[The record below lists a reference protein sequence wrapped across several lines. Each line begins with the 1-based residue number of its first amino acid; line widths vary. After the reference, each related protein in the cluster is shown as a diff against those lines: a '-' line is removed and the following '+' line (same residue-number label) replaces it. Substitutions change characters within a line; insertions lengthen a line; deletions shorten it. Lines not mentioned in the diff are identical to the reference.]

1 MLKSCSVTILN
12 GFRSIEPTQYAI
24 PFISVISDL
33 TFSIKL
39 SSSTSVTVNVHPNFS
54 AIEPTSV
61 SFLAT
66 RWISFPEFFNCSAKL
81 DPIDPVAPKIRYF
94 SDMSEKY
101 LIFGATGSIGS
112 SLAEQ
117 LKNSGN
123 DIHLVARNETEVGS
137 IAEKL
142 GCTFT
147 VTDVLEDN
155 FIEKVKSDITE
166 IKGIAYC
173 VGSIDLKP
181 LRMVTEQDFNK
192 CMKLNL
198 YSAVEVIK
206 GYQESLKKNKGSIV
220 LFSTV
225 AAQRGFTNHA
235 IIASAKAAVEGLTVS
250 LAAEFAPNIRVNC
263 IAPSLTKSK
272 IAEPMLKNTTIAEGI
287 AKAHPLKRLGEGKDS
302 ASLAKFLITEDG
314 SWVTGQIIAVDGG
327 RSKLS

>member
-1 MLKSCSVTILN
+1 
-12 GFRSIEPTQYAI
+12 
-24 PFISVISDL
+24 
-33 TFSIKL
+33 
-39 SSSTSVTVNVHPNFS
+39 
-54 AIEPTSV
+54 
-61 SFLAT
+61 
-66 RWISFPEFFNCSAKL
+66 
-81 DPIDPVAPKIRYF
+81 
-94 SDMSEKY
+94 MSEKY
-101 LIFGATGSIGS
+101 VIFGATGSIGS

-123 DIHLVARNETEVGS
+123 DIHLVGRNESELSSVS
-137 IAEKL
+137 EKL
-142 GCTFT
+142 EFSHT
-147 VTDVLEDN
+147 VADVLEDG
-155 FIEKVKSDITE
+155 FIEKVKSDISE
-166 IKGIAYC
+166 IKGLAYC

-181 LRMVTEQDFNK
+181 LRMVNEQDFQK

-198 YSAVEVIK
+198 YSAVEAIK

-263 IAPSLTKSK
+263 VAPSLTKSK
-272 IAEPMLKNTTIAEGI
+272 IAEPMLKNTAIAEGI

-302 ASLAKFLITEDG
+302 AALAKFLLTEDS

>member
-1 MLKSCSVTILN
+1 M
-12 GFRSIEPTQYAI
+12 
-24 PFISVISDL
+24 
-33 TFSIKL
+33 
-39 SSSTSVTVNVHPNFS
+39 
-54 AIEPTSV
+54 
-61 SFLAT
+61 
-66 RWISFPEFFNCSAKL
+66 
-81 DPIDPVAPKIRYF
+81 DP
-94 SDMSEKY
+94 KY

-112 SLAEQ
+112 SLVEQ
-117 LKNSGN
+117 LKNSGHK
-123 DIHLVARNETEVGS
+123 DVHLVARNENEVKKIS
-137 IAEKL
+137 ENLDYKY
-142 GCTFT
+142 T
-147 VTDVLEDN
+147 VADVLDDK
-155 FIEKVKSDITE
+155 FIEKVKADIDN
-166 IKGIAYC
+166 IKGLAYC

-181 LRMVTEQDFNK
+181 MRMVNEQDFNK

-206 GYQESLKKNKGSIV
+206 GYQESLKKNKGSVV

-263 IAPSLTKSK
+263 IAPSLTNSK
-272 IAEPMLKNTTIAEGI
+272 IAEPMLKNKALADGI

-302 ASLAKFLITEDG
+302 ASLAKFLITDDS

>member
-1 MLKSCSVTILN
+1 
-12 GFRSIEPTQYAI
+12 
-24 PFISVISDL
+24 
-33 TFSIKL
+33 
-39 SSSTSVTVNVHPNFS
+39 
-54 AIEPTSV
+54 
-61 SFLAT
+61 
-66 RWISFPEFFNCSAKL
+66 
-81 DPIDPVAPKIRYF
+81 
-94 SDMSEKY
+94 MSEKY
-101 LIFGATGSIGS
+101 VIFGATGSIGS

-123 DIHLVARNETEVGS
+123 NIHLVGRDESELSS
-137 IAEKL
+137 ISEKF
-142 GCTFT
+142 GCSHT
-147 VTDVLEDN
+147 VSDVLEDG
-155 FIEKVKSDITE
+155 FIEKVKSDISE
-166 IKGIAYC
+166 IKGLAYC

-181 LRMVTEQDFNK
+181 LRMVNEQDFQK

-198 YSAVEVIK
+198 YSAVEAIK

-263 IAPSLTKSK
+263 VAPSLTKSK
-272 IAEPMLKNTTIAEGI
+272 IAEAMLKNTAIAEGI

-302 ASLAKFLITEDG
+302 AALAKFLLTEDS

>member
-1 MLKSCSVTILN
+1 
-12 GFRSIEPTQYAI
+12 
-24 PFISVISDL
+24 
-33 TFSIKL
+33 
-39 SSSTSVTVNVHPNFS
+39 
-54 AIEPTSV
+54 
-61 SFLAT
+61 
-66 RWISFPEFFNCSAKL
+66 
-81 DPIDPVAPKIRYF
+81 
-94 SDMSEKY
+94 MSEKY
-101 LIFGATGSIGS
+101 LIIGATGSIGS

-117 LKNSGN
+117 LKYSGN
-123 DIHLVARNETEVGS
+123 DIHLVARNEGEVS
-137 IAEKL
+137 SLAEKL
-142 GCTFT
+142 GCEFT
-147 VTDVLEDN
+147 VADVLEDG
-155 FIEKVKSDITE
+155 FIEKVKTDIPE
-166 IKGIAYC
+166 VKGIAYC

-198 YSAVEVIK
+198 YSAVEAIK

-302 ASLAKFLITEDG
+302 ASLAKFLITDDS
-314 SWVTGQIIAVDGG
+314 SWITGQIIAVDGG

>member
-1 MLKSCSVTILN
+1 
-12 GFRSIEPTQYAI
+12 
-24 PFISVISDL
+24 
-33 TFSIKL
+33 
-39 SSSTSVTVNVHPNFS
+39 
-54 AIEPTSV
+54 
-61 SFLAT
+61 
-66 RWISFPEFFNCSAKL
+66 
-81 DPIDPVAPKIRYF
+81 
-94 SDMSEKY
+94 MSEKY
-101 LIFGATGSIGS
+101 LIFGATGSVGS

-123 DIHLVARNETEVGS
+123 DIHLVARNENEVKA

-142 GCTFT
+142 GCSYT
-147 VTDVLEDN
+147 VADVLEDG
-155 FIEKVKSDITE
+155 FIEKVKSDIND
-166 IKGIAYC
+166 IKGVAYC

-181 LRMVTEQDFNK
+181 LRMVTEADMNK

-198 YSAVEVIK
+198 YSAIEIIK
-206 GYQESLKKNKGSIV
+206 GFQESLKKNKGSVV

-225 AAQRGFTNHA
+225 AAQRGFTNHT

-272 IAEPMLKNTTIAEGI
+272 IAEPMLKNPTLAEGI

-302 ASLAKFLITEDG
+302 ASLAKFLITDDS